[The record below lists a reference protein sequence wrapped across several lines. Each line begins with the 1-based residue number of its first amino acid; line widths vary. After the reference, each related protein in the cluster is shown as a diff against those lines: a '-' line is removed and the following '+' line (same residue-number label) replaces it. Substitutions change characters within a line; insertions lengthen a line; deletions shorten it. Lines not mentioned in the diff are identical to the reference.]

1 MFTINKHRFTKI
13 AAIAMVAATTHA
25 NAAFESGNSLL
36 ARANLSD
43 PGDDI
48 YFLGYVVGVADRI
61 TSNPFGTVVCL
72 PSNVTK
78 GQVSA
83 VVRKWLENNP
93 AMLHYGA
100 DGLILDALHQSF
112 PCPKKATSK

>member
-1 MFTINKHRFTKI
+1 MFTFDTQKFTKI
-13 AAIAMVAATTHA
+13 AAVAMIFATTHA

-36 ARANLSD
+36 AKATSSD
-43 PGDDI
+43 PVEDV

-72 PSNVTK
+72 PSGVTK

-83 VVRKWLENNP
+83 VVKKWLENNP
-93 AMLHYGA
+93 ATLHYGA

-112 PCPKKATSK
+112 PCPKKAPSK